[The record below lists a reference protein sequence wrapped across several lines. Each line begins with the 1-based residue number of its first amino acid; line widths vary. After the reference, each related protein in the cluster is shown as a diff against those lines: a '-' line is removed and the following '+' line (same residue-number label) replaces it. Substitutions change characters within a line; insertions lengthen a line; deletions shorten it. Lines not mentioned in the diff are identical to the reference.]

1 MASRHSRVAEAYSS
15 GRTRS
20 NQRLRTRK
28 DLLQAAAR
36 LMKKGDPLSLE
47 AVAEEALTSRA
58 TVYRYFSSIEDLL
71 LEAPLDD
78 EVPLPEEVFADLTS
92 DDVEER
98 VDLAEAALHE
108 MVYANQTQLRMLLAN
123 SLTSRV
129 RAGQGPVR
137 QNRRLSLIEAA
148 LAPERARLDDR
159 TYARLCAGLALVFG
173 TESMVV
179 LTDVLPTSPEEAR
192 RIKSWVVR
200 TLVRTALEQ
209 STRKRAVTKRSVAGR
224 SRESRIKRK

>member
-1 MASRHSRVAEAYSS
+1 MR
-15 GRTRS
+15 
-20 NQRLRTRK
+20 
-28 DLLQAAAR
+28 
-36 LMKKGDPLSLE
+36 KGDHPLSLE
-47 AVAEEALTSRA
+47 AVAEEALISRA

-78 EVPLPEEVFADLTS
+78 EVPLPEELFAEVTS
-92 DDVEER
+92 DDAEER

-129 RAGQGPVR
+129 RAGQRPVR

-148 LAPERARLDDR
+148 LAPQRAGLDDQ
-159 TYARLCAGLALVFG
+159 TYARLCAALALVFG

-200 TLVRTALEQ
+200 TLVRAAREQ
-209 STRKRAVTKRSVAGR
+209 STRKRAATKTPVSGR

>member
-1 MASRHSRVAEAYSS
+1 MASRQSRVAKAHSS
-15 GRTRS
+15 GGNRS

-36 LMKKGDPLSLE
+36 LMRKGDPLSLE

-71 LEAPLDD
+71 IEAPLDD
-78 EVPLPEEVFADLTS
+78 EVPLPEELFADLTS
-92 DDVEER
+92 DDAEER

-123 SLTSRV
+123 SLTSRA
-129 RAGQGPVR
+129 RAGRRPVR

-148 LAPERARLDDR
+148 LAPQRAGLDDR
-159 TYARLCAGLALVFG
+159 TYARLCAALALVFG

-200 TLVRTALEQ
+200 TLVRAAREQ
-209 STRKRAVTKRSVAGR
+209 STRKRAATKHPASGR
-224 SRESRIKRK
+224 SRESRTKRK